1 MDEEYKL
8 SIANIIFDSVRNN
21 LKNRPGITSEMILG
35 EINAILNT
43 LNLDVDEWFKYIYE
57 SIQGNRSQ
65 MPIHI
70 ALSQYGYDKALK
82 NNPNPSFSLV
92 WVEIVDFIE
101 YFNLFLP
108 DKLFFKLE
116 SLVDDL
122 TKKAIKKEYSWDKRV
137 LARVIVKKGYENAL
151 QISDNPDEDLIKEST
166 FEILGKM
173 YGFENPGLL
182 FAVRDLLE
190 DKFYNEELI
199 GEAISKIA
207 TEDILR
213 MSNSDDIDFLK
224 WIGRKIK
231 LVEDIGYLGN
241 EEFTNKINPTN
252 NKELFLRYLKFSYNI
267 EDAVLNGFI
276 LDLGNRHYARMI
288 DKEFLL
294 NVICSTA
301 EMEAYEGTPD
311 DWDPIKTN
319 EVKYS
324 IIFEML
330 EYFGLE
336 NDEDIIEEIRK
347 IEHERAKKVIED
359 FMNNSQL

>member
-1 MDEEYKL
+1 
-8 SIANIIFDSVRNN
+8 
-21 LKNRPGITSEMILG
+21 
-35 EINAILNT
+35 
-43 LNLDVDEWFKYIYE
+43 
-57 SIQGNRSQ
+57 
-65 MPIHI
+65 
-70 ALSQYGYDKALK
+70 
-82 NNPNPSFSLV
+82 
-92 WVEIVDFIE
+92 
-101 YFNLFLP
+101 
-108 DKLFFKLE
+108 
-116 SLVDDL
+116 
-122 TKKAIKKEYSWDKRV
+122 
-137 LARVIVKKGYENAL
+137 
-151 QISDNPDEDLIKEST
+151 
-166 FEILGKM
+166 
-173 YGFENPGLL
+173 
-182 FAVRDLLE
+182 
-190 DKFYNEELI
+190 
-199 GEAISKIA
+199 
-207 TEDILR
+207 

-252 NKELFLRYLKFSYNI
+252 NKELFLRYLKSSYNI
-267 EDAVLNGFI
+267 EDAVINGFI

-324 IIFEML
+324 LIFEML

-336 NDEDIIEEIRK
+336 NDDGILEEIHK